1 MKKWI
6 FAAAL
11 LPQLCLANASDAM
24 TFYLDQQYQKA
35 FTLFEQTAELGDGRS
50 QFNLAV
56 QYLRG
61 QGVKADPIK
70 AYGYFSVAMDNGFKM
85 AEQARKSVA
94 RRLDKSQLAQAK
106 HLADELIARYGKLGT
121 QSINYEL
128 SRTLTYNPTREKTA
142 NPATAYPDSL
152 QSDGVPGLASYL
164 FDIDENG
171 VPRDLLLL
179 NSYPAP
185 EFGQSIAEKL
195 RETRFVAADKK
206 FHNAIIRGVFAGAQ
220 DSEMSHKLKARAQ
233 QLLQQAKRD
242 DVNAQAELA
251 KVLKVLDD
259 QPQYHAIDGGVKAIP
274 VVAPQISF
282 SSITQPE
289 FTKQEK
295 LETTYF
301 TFSYLVNLDAE
312 GKVAHWQP
320 YEQVNIPRV
329 LRKKSETLMKQW
341 QLSAADGELKDQN
354 WYRVQF
360 FYNNQVAN
368 SAYLNDQIT
377 AHVEIKPLS
386 NKEEEQQWR
395 YWQHKAAMG
404 GHSDTLFQLGVNCN
418 LRLLTLAAKQD
429 HSRAQLQ
436 LGKCL
441 MTKADGSAV
450 YAEQAKHWLE
460 KAAAHGSLIAKRK
473 LAGWYVRYSDNGSEL
488 EKAIELAE
496 EVADENDHP
505 LAYAY
510 LAAAHAKLGNFE
522 EAVDYQQQAVNEAN
536 EQAFEPT
543 PFLQSLAAYQ
553 QGNILF

>member
-24 TFYLDQQYQKA
+24 SFYLDQQYQKA

-70 AYGYFSVAMDNGFKM
+70 AYGYFSVAIDNGFKM

-94 RRLDKSQLAQAK
+94 RRLDKSQLAKAK
-106 HLADELIARYGKLGT
+106 TLAAELIARYGKSGS
-121 QSINYEL
+121 QSINYEI
-128 SRTLTYNPTREKTA
+128 SRTLTYNPTREKTV
-142 NPATAYPDSL
+142 NPATVYPDAL
-152 QSDGVPGLASYL
+152 HSDGVPGLASYL
-164 FDIDENG
+164 FDIDKNG
-171 VPRDLLLL
+171 VPRDLILL

-195 RETRFVAADKK
+195 RQTRFVAADKK
-206 FHNAIIRGVFAGAQ
+206 FNNAIIRGVFAGAQ
-220 DSEMSHKLKARAQ
+220 DSEVSQKLQARAQ
-233 QLLQQAKRD
+233 QLLLQAKRD

-251 KVLKVLDD
+251 TVLKLLDD

-274 VVAPQISF
+274 VVAPEISY

-289 FTKQEK
+289 FTKQTK
-295 LETTYF
+295 LETSTF
-301 TFSYLVNLDAE
+301 NFSYLVNLNTE
-312 GKVAHWQP
+312 GKVVHKQP
-320 YEQVNIPRV
+320 YEQVKIPKV
-329 LRKKSETLMKQW
+329 LRKKAEKLMQQW
-341 QLSAADGELKDQN
+341 QLSPAQGELNDEN
-354 WYRVQF
+354 WYYVQF
-360 FYNNQVAN
+360 FYNNQVTN
-368 SAYLNDQIT
+368 PEYLNDQIV
-377 AHVEIKPLS
+377 AYVEVKPLI
-386 NKEEEQQWR
+386 NKEKMQQWR
-395 YWQHKAAMG
+395 YWQQKAAMG

-418 LRLLTLAAKQD
+418 IRLLTLAAKQD

-441 MTKADGSAV
+441 LAKADGATV
-450 YAEQAKHWLE
+450 HANQAKYWLE
-460 KAAAHGSLIAKRK
+460 RAAAQGNLIAKRK

-522 EAVDYQQQAVNEAN
+522 EAVDYQQQALSEAN
-536 EQAFEPT
+536 EQAFDQA
-543 PFLQSLAAYQ
+543 PFQQSLAAYQ

>member
-70 AYGYFSVAMDNGFKM
+70 AYGYFSVAIDNDFKM

-94 RRLDKSQLAQAK
+94 RRLDKSQLVKAK
-106 HLADELIARYGKLGT
+106 TLAADLIARYGKSGS

-128 SRTLTYNPTREKTA
+128 SRTLNYNPTPDKTV
-142 NPATAYPDSL
+142 NPATAYPDAL
-152 QSDGVPGLASYL
+152 QDDGVPGLASYL
-164 FDIDENG
+164 FDIDKNG
-171 VPRDLLLL
+171 VPRDLVLL

-195 RETRFVAADKK
+195 SQTRFVAADRK
-206 FHNAIIRGVFAGAQ
+206 FNNGIIRGVFAGAQ
-220 DSEMSHKLKARAQ
+220 DSEVSKKLEARAQ

-251 KVLKVLDD
+251 TLLKLLNG
-259 QPQYHAIDGGVKAIP
+259 QPQYHAIDGGVQAIP

-289 FTKQEK
+289 FTKQAK
-295 LETTYF
+295 LGTNNF
-301 TFSYLVNLDAE
+301 NFSYLVNLNAE
-312 GKVAHWQP
+312 GKVAQWQP
-320 YEQVNIPRV
+320 FEQVKIPKV
-329 LRKKSETLMKQW
+329 LRKNAEKLMKQW
-341 QLSAADGELKDQN
+341 QLSAADGELKDEN
-354 WYRVQF
+354 WYHVHF
-360 FYNNQVAN
+360 SYNNQDIN
-368 SAYLNDQIT
+368 PEYLNDQVL
-377 AHVEIKPLS
+377 AYVDIKPLI
-386 NKEEEQQWR
+386 NQEKEKQWR
-395 YWQHKAAMG
+395 YWQQKAAMG

-418 LRLLTLAAKQD
+418 LRLLTLAAKQE
-429 HSRAQLQ
+429 HTRAQLQ

-441 MTKADGSAV
+441 LAKADGATV
-450 YAEQAKHWLE
+450 HAEQAKYWLE
-460 KAAAHGSLIAKRK
+460 KAALQGNLIAKRK

-522 EAVDYQQQAVNEAN
+522 EAVDYQQQALSEAN
-536 EQAFEPT
+536 EQAFDQA
-543 PFLQSLAAYQ
+543 PFQQSLAAYQ